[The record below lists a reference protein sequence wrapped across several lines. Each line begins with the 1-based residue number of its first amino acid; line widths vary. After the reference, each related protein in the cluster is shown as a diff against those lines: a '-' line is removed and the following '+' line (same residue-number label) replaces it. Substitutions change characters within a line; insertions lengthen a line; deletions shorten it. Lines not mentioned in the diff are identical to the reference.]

1 MSTNKWILLLIVVE
15 MVLHIGE
22 IALIWHNIYIFTDL
36 IFNLTERKKTMGIL
50 FGILLMLNLA
60 NPETRDFVNQ
70 TIENNKKYDCKFVYK
85 GLSQPVNR
93 PAATLYGYTI
103 WQQRCETR

>member
-1 MSTNKWILLLIVVE
+1 
-15 MVLHIGE
+15 
-22 IALIWHNIYIFTDL
+22 
-36 IFNLTERKKTMGIL
+36 
-50 FGILLMLNLA
+50 MLNLA

-103 WQQRCETR
+103 WQQRCKTR

>member
-1 MSTNKWILLLIVVE
+1 
-15 MVLHIGE
+15 
-22 IALIWHNIYIFTDL
+22 
-36 IFNLTERKKTMGIL
+36 MGIL

-93 PAATLYGYTI
+93 PAITLYGYTI
-103 WQQRCETR
+103 CNSVVKLVRLIQSGGRL